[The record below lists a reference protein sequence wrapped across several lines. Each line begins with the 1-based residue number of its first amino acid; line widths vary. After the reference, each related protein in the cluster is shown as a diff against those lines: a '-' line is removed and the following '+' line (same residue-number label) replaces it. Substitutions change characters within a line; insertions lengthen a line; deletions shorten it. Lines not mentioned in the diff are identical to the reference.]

1 MSDGMLR
8 ASAVF
13 QSTLSMRRAT
23 VEKGCFGF
31 YEVFQSTLSMRRAT
45 ANRIQLRHLI
55 VISIHALHE
64 ESDMARAPKLGAL
77 NNISIHALHEE
88 SDLTDTAS
96 LPGLAISIHALHEE
110 SDSRIPGSGR

>member
-45 ANRIQLRHLI
+45 WREHPNWVL
-55 VISIHALHE
+55 SIIFQSTL
-64 ESDMARAPKLGAL
+64 SMRRA
-77 NNISIHALHEE
+77 
-88 SDLTDTAS
+88 T
-96 LPGLAISIHALHEE
+96 
-110 SDSRIPGSGR
+110 

>member
-8 ASAVF
+8 ASA
-13 QSTLSMRRAT
+13 
-23 VEKGCFGF
+23 
-31 YEVFQSTLSMRRAT
+31 VFQSTLSMRRAT

-55 VISIHALHE
+55 V
-64 ESDMARAPKLGAL
+64 
-77 NNISIHALHEE
+77 ISIHALHEE